1 MSEGFRNVPGVPDG
15 WELVEVRKIRAGDFS
30 VSRDGKPFEWQI
42 SDSDTVWPIIRKIEK
57 PATYRPF
64 ADAEEYLPHFDRT
77 LMTTDRGGAVRA
89 IECNDS
95 GVWIGPG
102 SILLKYDQLF
112 RDGFR
117 FFDDGTPFGVKIDE

>member
-1 MSEGFRNVPGVPDG
+1 MSSNQTPGVPDG
-15 WELVEVRKIRAGDFS
+15 WEVEHVNRIGEDGEHCIDDKGEPFLLRYRTAGR
-30 VSRDGKPFEWQI
+30 VC
-42 SDSDTVWPIIRKIEK
+42 IIRKIEK
-57 PATYRPF
+57 PAKYRPF
-64 ADAEEYLPHFDRT
+64 KDAEEYLPHFDRT

-117 FFDDGTPFGVKIDE
+117 FFDDGTPFGAKIDE